1 MEESK
6 LTGMIVT
13 DLRREIAEQYKE
25 IESLKKENE
34 GLKTRNQELER
45 MLEIATSQL
54 REIKNRE
61 DKGGE

>member
-1 MEESK
+1 
-6 LTGMIVT
+6 MIVT